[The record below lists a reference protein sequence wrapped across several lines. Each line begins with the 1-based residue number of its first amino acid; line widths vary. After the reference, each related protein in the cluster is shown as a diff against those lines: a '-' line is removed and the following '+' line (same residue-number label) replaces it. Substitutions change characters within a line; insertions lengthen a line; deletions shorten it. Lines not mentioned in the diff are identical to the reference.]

1 MCICLELSMYITVTP
16 GQSITITVG
25 NGGNG
30 GNGSRWYGTA
40 GGIGGTGNGSGGHRE
55 KANVKAQGG
64 AGGAQFPPQ

>member
-1 MCICLELSMYITVTP
+1 MYLDLIEISP
-16 GQSITITVG
+16 KPPLR
-25 NGGNG
+25 GNG

-64 AGGAQFPPQ
+64 ASVYPSQF